1 MIQWTAEGIWTKT
14 FHWTNSCPSAI
25 VSRSGEVG
33 NSVEDPKPAETST
46 REEKERKSTLVIVAG
61 VIAAGFVI
69 VTSIIVAGIVAI
81 CEHRRPKP
89 PEPQEV
95 RKRMR

>member
-1 MIQWTAEGIWTKT
+1 MSTLRVIY
-14 FHWTNSCPSAI
+14 SL
-25 VSRSGEVG
+25 GEVG
-33 NSVEDPKPAETST
+33 SSVEDPKPAETST

>member
-1 MIQWTAEGIWTKT
+1 M
-14 FHWTNSCPSAI
+14 
-25 VSRSGEVG
+25 
-33 NSVEDPKPAETST
+33 EDPKPAETST

>member
-1 MIQWTAEGIWTKT
+1 MG
-14 FHWTNSCPSAI
+14 S
-25 VSRSGEVG
+25 
-33 NSVEDPKPAETST
+33 SVEDPKPAETST

>member
-1 MIQWTAEGIWTKT
+1 MEKELIRLQLYTYT
-14 FHWTNSCPSAI
+14 
-25 VSRSGEVG
+25 GEVG
-33 NSVEDPKPAETST
+33 PSVEDPKPAETST